1 MQRGGRIGKQ
11 DHIIITRLRAIHVSG
26 PNENRPRDAVVRDS
40 PPPRILWLVRSDE
53 YPQVVFTPGPA
64 AAWRAYRRAASA
76 DITKAWRVT
85 AWSRCPA
92 RGSGGGHARVPGGA
106 LRLAA
111 HRRPRRRATALL
123 HLLLGELR
131 RREHDPGDHL
141 VRPGQLLRRQ
151 SEGHLSLALS
161 PCGRSPG
168 GGSSG
173 GAWRASRVDTAARIA
188 LRPAPRGTLRD
199 T

>member
-1 MQRGGRIGKQ
+1 MSPSKQTPDRMGGTWPNFKKSDRSWPGS
-11 DHIIITRLRAIHVSG
+11 TRSRTGISA
-26 PNENRPRDAVVRDS
+26 E
-40 PPPRILWLVRSDE
+40 
-53 YPQVVFTPGPA
+53 VVFAPGPA
-64 AAWRAYRRAASA
+64 AAWRAYRRAAGA

-92 RGSGGGHARVPGGA
+92 RESGGGHARVPGGA

-131 RREHDPGDHL
+131 RRGHDPGDHL

-151 SEGHLSLALS
+151 SEGHLSLAGPS
-161 PCGRSPG
+161 GGGSSG

-173 GAWRASRVDTAARIA
+173 GAWRA
-188 LRPAPRGTLRD
+188 
-199 T
+199 